1 MADTNSGTS
10 SRPSNERAQHRL
22 VLMKGEHSWQIRWDS
37 GDEDLLV
44 SVVSDLAADEQVEFD
59 WFDAAMVRHQ
69 VASAMPPD
77 SNEHE

>member
-1 MADTNSGTS
+1 MADTDSGTS

-22 VLMKGEHSWQIRWDS
+22 MLMKGEHSWQIRWDS

-69 VASAMPPD
+69 VASVMPPAP
-77 SNEHE
+77 EEPE